1 MWWLLQSDDHAV
13 AVAGGL
19 EEGDLILDVNGQN
32 MEGVTYDRY
41 SFLCCDLFV
50 FLCETLKVYILTN
63 SVNW

>member
-1 MWWLLQSDDHAV
+1 MRLLLQSDDHAV

-41 SFLCCDLFV
+41 SFLCCDLSSSARHSKSP
-50 FLCETLKVYILTN
+50 C
-63 SVNW
+63 